1 MYLGGDEIQI
11 QTGAVLVVDDDPAMR
26 QVITSYFA
34 QNQCS
39 VASATGAEDI
49 ARQVE
54 VAGGSA
60 W

>member
-34 QNQCS
+34 QN
-39 VASATGAEDI
+39 
-49 ARQVE
+49 
-54 VAGGSA
+54 
-60 W
+60 